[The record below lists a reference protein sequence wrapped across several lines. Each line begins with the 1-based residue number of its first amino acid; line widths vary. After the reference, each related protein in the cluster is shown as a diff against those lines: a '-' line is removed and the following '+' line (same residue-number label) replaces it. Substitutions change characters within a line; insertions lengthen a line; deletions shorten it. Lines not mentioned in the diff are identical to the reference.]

1 MQSVCH
7 PKHSNKSYF
16 RGPWLLTPPEIP
28 GTGNRFFYRQELMLS
43 TLQETNPI
51 VAIVGR
57 CAVLE
62 MSEYTNSKCHGISDR
77 S

>member
-1 MQSVCH
+1 MH
-7 PKHSNKSYF
+7 LFSNKSYF

-62 MSEYTNSKCHGISDR
+62 MAEYATSKL
-77 S
+77 